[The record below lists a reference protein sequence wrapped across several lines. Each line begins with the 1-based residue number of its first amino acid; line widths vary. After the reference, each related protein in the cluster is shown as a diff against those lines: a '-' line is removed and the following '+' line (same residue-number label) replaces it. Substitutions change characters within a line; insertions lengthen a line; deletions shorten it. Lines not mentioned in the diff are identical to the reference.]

1 MGKLTKAIL
10 LSLLL
15 LSRLV
20 SAQNAPAALEQDPVF
35 NQTIVQWIHYPAE
48 PASRAVYGRFY
59 AGFSIDETGHIRDVS
74 VLYPKMSTQMSKNYR
89 FDYEIEAGLKHMP
102 PLSPALAGKYILPI
116 AFCFTHYR
124 EGPNPIVPTNVL
136 PRSYD
141 NKERILLSEVKVF
154 AFSPGTLQG
163 INAMPASKQVK

>member
-1 MGKLTKAIL
+1 MGNLIKAIL
-10 LSLLL
+10 VGLLL
-15 LSRLV
+15 LSQLV
-20 SAQNAPAALEQDPVF
+20 SAQDAPAALEQDPVF
-35 NQTIVQWIHYPAE
+35 NQTITQGIQYPAE

-74 VLYPKMSTQMSKNYR
+74 VLYPTVSTRMSKNYG
-89 FDYEIEAGLKHMP
+89 FDYEIEEGLKRMP
-102 PLSPALAGKYILPI
+102 PLSPALAGKYLLPI

-141 NKERILLSEVKVF
+141 NKERF
-154 AFSPGTLQG
+154 C
-163 INAMPASKQVK
+163 

>member
-1 MGKLTKAIL
+1 MGNLTKISL
-10 LSLLL
+10 LGLLL

-20 SAQNAPAALEQDPVF
+20 VAQSAPAALEQDPVF
-35 NQTIVQWIHYPAE
+35 NQTITQWIHYPAE

-59 AGFSIDETGHIRDVS
+59 AGFSIDETGHIRDIS
-74 VLYPKMSTQMSKNYR
+74 VLYPKVSTQMSKNYR
-89 FDYEIEAGLKHMP
+89 FDEEIEAGLKHLP
-102 PLSPALAGKYILPI
+102 PLSPMLAGKYILPV

-136 PRSYD
+136 PKSYD
-141 NKERILLSEVKVF
+141 SGDRVLLSEVKVF

-163 INAMPASKQVK
+163 LNAIPASKQVK

>member
-1 MGKLTKAIL
+1 MDSLTKAIL

-15 LSRLV
+15 LSQLV
-20 SAQNAPAALEQDPVF
+20 NAQNAPAALEQDPVF
-35 NQTIVQWIHYPAE
+35 NQTITQWIRYPAE

-59 AGFSIDETGHIRDVS
+59 AGFSIDETGHIRDIS
-74 VLYPKMSTQMSKNYR
+74 VLYPKMSTQMGKNYR
-89 FDYEIEAGLKHMP
+89 FDYEIEVGLKRMP
-102 PLSPALAGKYILPI
+102 PLSPALAGKYILPV

-136 PRSYD
+136 PRSFD
-141 NKERILLSEVKVF
+141 SKERILLSEVKVF

-163 INAMPASKQVK
+163 LNAMPASRQVK